1 MTAIVAL
8 YITVVRLLAELAEL
22 EWRVQL
28 VLWQVLVLQ

>member
-8 YITVVRLLAELAEL
+8 YITVVRLLAEL